1 MAVGRER
8 EPGAQL
14 EVCGWQGGAGVR
26 VKLAVQGWAWVWQWA
41 HRAASGGH
49 IKVCVAG
56 VPWACRAWPWVSGSA
71 RGSQPQHEGE

>member
-14 EVCGWQGGAGVR
+14 EVCGWQGGVGVR

-41 HRAASGGH
+41 HRAASGGTH
-49 IKVCVAG
+49 QSVCSWGPVGLQGLALGVGVGPGCCAG
-56 VPWACRAWPWVSGSA
+56 AG
-71 RGSQPQHEGE
+71 G